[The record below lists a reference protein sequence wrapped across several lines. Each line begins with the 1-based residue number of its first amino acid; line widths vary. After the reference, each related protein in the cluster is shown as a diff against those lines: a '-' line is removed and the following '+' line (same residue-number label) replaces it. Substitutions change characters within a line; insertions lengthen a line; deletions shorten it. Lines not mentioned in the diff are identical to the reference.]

1 MIVITFGIGLVI
13 GALIKMIAN
22 LIIDEKS
29 ILNLTSWKELN
40 YKMLIPIFQWR
51 FILDG
56 TKEVV
61 ESIVLQVV
69 MGTMAMLLYSHY
81 GLTVRFGSYTFFTVM
96 LLLIGFIDFKTTY
109 VYRSTTLITAIGG
122 LFLIGLESF
131 QIKIWPID
139 ALLGSLIGL
148 VVIGLIVWL
157 TGGMGEGDIEIAAL
171 CGLVVGIKGILLT
184 LFIGFVAGGVAGTTI
199 LALKLKGKKDEM
211 AFGPYLVLGCFV
223 TMIWGQT
230 IIDSYFNLIG
240 FNL

>member
-1 MIVITFGIGLVI
+1 MIVITFGIVLVI

-51 FILDG
+51 FILDRN
-56 TKEVV
+56 KEMV
-61 ESIVLQVV
+61 ESIVLQVA

-81 GLTVRFGSYTFFTVM
+81 GLIVRFGSYTFFTVM

-171 CGLVVGIKGILLT
+171 CGLVVGVNGILLT
-184 LFIGFVAGGVAGTTI
+184 VFIGFVAEGIVGAII
-199 LALKLKGKKDEM
+199 LALKLKEKKDEM
-211 AFGPYLVLGCFV
+211 AFKLEP
-223 TMIWGQT
+223 I
-230 IIDSYFNLIG
+230 S
-240 FNL
+240 